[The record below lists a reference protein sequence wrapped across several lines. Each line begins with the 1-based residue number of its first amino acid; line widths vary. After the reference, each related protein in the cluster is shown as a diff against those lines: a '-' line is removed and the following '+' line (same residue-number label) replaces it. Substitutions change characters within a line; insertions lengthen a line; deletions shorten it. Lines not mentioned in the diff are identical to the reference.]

1 LCLSTE
7 SNGGLCACRLSLGH
21 SREHHFLRIPNSSAA
36 STTPSPTPID
46 NANGAIGGQGPAL
59 TDARQVPGLRPQ
71 ASNSKSARAR
81 ASRVQHAAP
90 PSTWTASV
98 VPEAILKRGKRES
111 QSTGA
116 MRSWAGSWTDR
127 IGLASLFAS
136 HRRLLI
142 GGGERSHPVVR
153 VLGARVACCGSR
165 RREATRPSELARGAG
180 LADTTGRWRLKSNG
194 CHWQGR
200 EFNLLLVAGSAQH

>member
-1 LCLSTE
+1 VE

-36 STTPSPTPID
+36 ERPVTAISNAID

-116 MRSWAGSWTDR
+116 MRSLGW
-127 IGLASLFAS
+127 
-136 HRRLLI
+136 LL
-142 GGGERSHPVVR
+142 
-153 VLGARVACCGSR
+153 
-165 RREATRPSELARGAG
+165 
-180 LADTTGRWRLKSNG
+180 D
-194 CHWQGR
+194 
-200 EFNLLLVAGSAQH
+200 